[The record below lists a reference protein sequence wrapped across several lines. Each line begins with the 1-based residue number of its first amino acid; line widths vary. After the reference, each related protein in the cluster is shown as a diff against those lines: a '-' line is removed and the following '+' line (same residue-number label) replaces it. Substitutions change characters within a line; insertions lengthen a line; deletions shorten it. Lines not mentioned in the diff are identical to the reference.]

1 MRQVLLQTEK
11 AGVTPPELGWL
22 HANIVRGSKIDC
34 IASTGAG
41 QGLRYH
47 GMKLQNRGGEQESA
61 GRAKITFYSYRC
73 SGMRTDQSILRSVL
87 TGCSA
92 LYAVPRSHFPKY
104 LFVLVAALAFAPW
117 VRPQDDP
124 LNKVHVPPPS
134 AATPATPA
142 AGAPA
147 GAEAPAVTGTA
158 ATRARPGALI
168 RMNVDMVLVPVTV
181 TDPMNRLVTG
191 LEKEDFQVYENNGQ
205 QAIRTFASEDAP
217 VSIGIIFDLSGSMT
231 SKLLRARESILQF
244 IKTANPEDEFFVI
257 GFNDRPELIEDFT
270 NSVDDIQARLATVRS
285 GHRTAL
291 LDAIYYGVAKM
302 KEARHERKALL
313 VVSDGGDNRS
323 RYTEGEVRSQVRESD
338 VEIYA
343 IGIFD
348 PYAATPEE
356 RTGPLLLNELSEETG
371 GRMFRVDDLSEMS
384 DIAEKISTELRNQ
397 YVIGYTPKDL
407 RRDGKW
413 RKVKVKLNP
422 PQGLPPLTVH
432 ARTGYYAPLQ

>member
-1 MRQVLLQTEK
+1 MNILPLRRKTRSERGNPLQ
-11 AGVTPPELGWL
+11 
-22 HANIVRGSKIDC
+22 
-34 IASTGAG
+34 
-41 QGLRYH
+41 LRN
-47 GMKLQNRGGEQESA
+47 GPWICA
-61 GRAKITFYSYRC
+61 
-73 SGMRTDQSILRSVL
+73 
-87 TGCSA
+87 
-92 LYAVPRSHFPKY
+92 
-104 LFVLVAALAFAPW
+104 LVAILLVARAAA
-117 VRPQDDP
+117 QDDP
-124 LNKVHVPPPS
+124 LNKVHVPPPGSS
-134 AATPATPA
+134 APA

-147 GAEAPAVTGTA
+147 GAEAPAETGPDA
-158 ATRARPGALI
+158 MKIHPGSRI

-191 LEKEDFQVYENNGQ
+191 LEQEDFQVFENGGKQ
-205 QAIRTFASEDAP
+205 QVRTFASEDAP

-231 SKLLRARESILQF
+231 SKLVRARESILQF
-244 IKTANPEDEFFVI
+244 IKTANPQDEFFVI

-270 NSVDDIQARLATVRS
+270 SSVEDIQARLATVRS

-302 KEARHERKALL
+302 KDAAHERKALL

-338 VEIYA
+338 VEIYS
-343 IGIFD
+343 IGVFD
-348 PYAATPEE
+348 PYAPTPEE
-356 RTGPLLLNELSEETG
+356 RTGPQLLNDLCEETG
-371 GRMFRVDDLSEMS
+371 GRLFRVDDIAEMG

-397 YVIGYTPKDL
+397 YVIGYRPKDL
-407 RRDGKW
+407 TRDGKW

>member
-1 MRQVLLQTEK
+1 MSPLTDRRRILEGTRCR
-11 AGVTPPELGWL
+11 LGAHL
-22 HANIVRGSKIDC
+22 RISAPLFAVIFC
-34 IASTGAG
+34 ASTIQA
-41 QGLRYH
+41 
-47 GMKLQNRGGEQESA
+47 
-61 GRAKITFYSYRC
+61 
-73 SGMRTDQSILRSVL
+73 
-87 TGCSA
+87 
-92 LYAVPRSHFPKY
+92 
-104 LFVLVAALAFAPW
+104 
-117 VRPQDDP
+117 QDDP
-124 LNKVHVPPPS
+124 LNKVHVPPPGS
-134 AATPATPA
+134 STPA

-147 GAEAPAVTGTA
+147 GADGPVATGA
-158 ATRARPGALI
+158 AAAKAKAGGLI
-168 RMNVDMVLVPVTV
+168 RMNVDMVLVPITV

-191 LEKEDFQVYENNGQ
+191 LEQTDFQVYENNGQ
-205 QAIRTFASEDAP
+205 QKIRSFASEDAP

-231 SKLLRARESILQF
+231 SKLIRARESILQF
-244 IKTANPEDEFFVI
+244 VKTANPEDEFFVI

-270 NSVDDIQARLATVRS
+270 SSVEDIQARLATVRS

-302 KEARHERKALL
+302 KDARHERKALL

-338 VEIYA
+338 VEIYS

-356 RTGPLLLNELSEETG
+356 RTGPMLLNELCEETG
-371 GRMFRVDDLSEMS
+371 GRLFRVDDISEMG

-407 RRDGKW
+407 SRDGKW

-422 PQGLPPLTVH
+422 PSGLPPLTVH

>member
-1 MRQVLLQTEK
+1 MRNY
-11 AGVTPPELGWL
+11 P
-22 HANIVRGSKIDC
+22 
-34 IASTGAG
+34 
-41 QGLRYH
+41 
-47 GMKLQNRGGEQESA
+47 
-61 GRAKITFYSYRC
+61 
-73 SGMRTDQSILRSVL
+73 ILRPSPHRV
-87 TGCSA
+87 
-92 LYAVPRSHFPKY
+92 
-104 LFVLVAALAFAPW
+104 VAFRRPIWIVSLLALAAAIPVTW
-117 VRPQDDP
+117 AQDDP

-134 AATPATPA
+134 TTAASTKAEPK
-142 AGAPA
+142 
-147 GAEAPAVTGTA
+147 GAEAPPVSGPEGLK
-158 ATRARPGALI
+158 ARPGSII

-191 LEKEDFQVYENNGQ
+191 LEQEDFKIFENSGEQ
-205 QAIRTFASEDAP
+205 RIKSFAAEDAP
-217 VSIGIIFDLSGSMT
+217 VSIGVIFDLSGSMN
-231 SKLLRARESILQF
+231 SKLVRARESILQF
-244 IKTANPEDEFFVI
+244 IKTANPQDEFFVI

-270 NSVDDIQARLATVRS
+270 NSVEDIQARLATVRS

-302 KEARHERKALL
+302 KDARHERKALL

-323 RYTEGEVRSQVRESD
+323 RYTEGEVKSQVRESD
-338 VEIYA
+338 VEIYS

-348 PYAATPEE
+348 PYASTPEE
-356 RTGPLLLNELSEETG
+356 RTGPLLLNELCEETG
-371 GRMFRVDDLSEMS
+371 GRMFRVDDLSEMT

-397 YVIGYTPKDL
+397 YVIGYTPRDL